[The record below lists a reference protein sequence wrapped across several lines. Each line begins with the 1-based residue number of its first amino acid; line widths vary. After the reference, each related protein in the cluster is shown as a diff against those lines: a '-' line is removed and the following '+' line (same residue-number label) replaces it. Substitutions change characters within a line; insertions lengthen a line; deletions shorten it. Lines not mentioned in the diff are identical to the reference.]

1 VILYRLFNQ
10 GADQISEERR
20 GQIEAELKVVQ
31 PILDQPF
38 SCKWPRTCRLHCHT
52 RWQQRGLCDS
62 GAKHTINEWRNT
74 RARLREKDVAH
85 WCCSAQDAAFHRHM
99 GNHNPQSDRERGL
112 FFSQH
117 LSAVELKWWSS
128 FPADGRA
135 RCRSTP
141 SVAVI
146 GRHLSRPRHSSVFQL
161 GRALGERTTSS
172 DLVLPREHG
181 GLDSNFWMAAK
192 QGSATVQYL
201 LDSMP
206 RRTLP
211 MLSLAASTPSAVLD
225 RSSSQ
230 SRL

>member
-1 VILYRLFNQ
+1 MAEQSPPDPL
-10 GADQISEERR
+10 R
-20 GQIEAELKVVQ
+20 G
-31 PILDQPF
+31 
-38 SCKWPRTCRLHCHT
+38 
-52 RWQQRGLCDS
+52 
-62 GAKHTINEWRNT
+62 
-74 RARLREKDVAH
+74 
-85 WCCSAQDAAFHRHM
+85 
-99 GNHNPQSDRERGL
+99 PQSGRRALKQALDDSELALHLMWRTGAAPPKMQRFIDTWATTTLKALKIRERGL

-206 RRTLP
+206 RRFPCCLWQLP
-211 MLSLAASTPSAVLD
+211 HLPPYSTGVLPRVACKKED
-225 RSSSQ
+225 RSSRGLRRCRCQQDRVGNQVFLTAGGHSHAP
-230 SRL
+230 